1 MRGRELK
8 EYSPTDAVM
17 EVVVTSAAGSDPGSG
32 REVRTIFAEIAPRYD
47 LLNHLLSANVDRRWR
62 RLAVDALGEFAVGP
76 RTVLD
81 ACAGTFD
88 MSLELVGRPGF
99 SGRAT
104 AVDFALPMLA
114 AGRPKLDGRA
124 VLPVCGDSLR
134 LPFPDGSFDAAMVAF
149 GIRNLADADAGF
161 REFLRVLRPAG
172 RLVVL
177 EFATPPNR
185 LVRAG
190 YLFYFHRVLPRIGRM
205 VSGHPWAYSYLPNS
219 VKAFPGPDGIARQ
232 LEEAG
237 FANVGWSYLTGGMA
251 ALHLADRPE

>member
-1 MRGRELK
+1 M
-8 EYSPTDAVM
+8 
-17 EVVVTSAAGSDPGSG
+17 TSAAGSEPGSG
-32 REVRTIFAEIAPRYD
+32 RKVRTIFAEIAPRYD

-76 RTVLD
+76 QRVLD

-88 MSLELVGRPGF
+88 LSLELVRRTGF
-99 SGRAT
+99 CGRAT

-134 LPFPDGSFDAAMVAF
+134 LPFQDGSFDAVMVAF
-149 GIRNLADADAGF
+149 GIRNLADVGAGF
-161 REFLRVLRPAG
+161 REYQRVLRPAG
-172 RLVVL
+172 RLAIL
-177 EFATPPNR
+177 EFSTPPNR

-190 YLFYFHRVLPRIGRM
+190 YLIYFHRILPRIGRL
-205 VSGHPWAYSYLPNS
+205 VSGHPWAYSYLPAS
-219 VKAFPGPDGIARQ
+219 VKAFPSPDGLARQ

-237 FANVGWSYLTGGMA
+237 FANVGWSYLTGGIA

>member
-1 MRGRELK
+1 M
-8 EYSPTDAVM
+8 
-17 EVVVTSAAGSDPGSG
+17 TSGAGSDPGSD
-32 REVRTIFAEIAPRYD
+32 RKVRTIFAEIAPRYD

-62 RLAVDALGEFAVGP
+62 RIAVDALGEFAVGP

-99 SGRAT
+99 SGRAM
-104 AVDFALPMLA
+104 AVDFALPMLV

-149 GIRNLADADAGF
+149 GIRNLADIGAGF
-161 REFLRVLRPAG
+161 REYRRVLRPAG
-172 RLVVL
+172 RLAVL

-190 YLFYFHRVLPRIGRM
+190 YLFYFHRILPRIGRL
-205 VSGHPWAYSYLPNS
+205 VSGHPWAYSYLPAS
-219 VKAFPGPDGIARQ
+219 VKAFPGPGGIARQ

-237 FANVGWSYLTGGMA
+237 FANVGWSYLTGGIA

>member
-1 MRGRELK
+1 M
-8 EYSPTDAVM
+8 
-17 EVVVTSAAGSDPGSG
+17 TSAAGSDSESG

-62 RLAVDALGEFAVGP
+62 RLAVDALKEFAVGP
-76 RTVLD
+76 RKVLD

-88 MSLELVGRPGF
+88 MSLELIRRPGF
-99 SGRAT
+99 SGRVA

-149 GIRNLADADAGF
+149 GIRNLADVGAGF
-161 REFLRVLRPAG
+161 REYRRVLRPAG
-172 RLVVL
+172 RLVIL
-177 EFATPPNR
+177 EFSTPPNR

-190 YLFYFHRVLPRIGRM
+190 YLFYFQRILPCIGRL
-205 VSGHPWAYSYLPNS
+205 VSGHPWAYSYLPAS

-232 LEEAG
+232 IEEAG
-237 FANVGWSYLTGGMA
+237 FANVGWSSLTGGIA
-251 ALHLADRPE
+251 ALHLADRPD